1 MRFWEFRFAD
11 VLLCSPSRDFSA
23 RLVEIRWRNTQPSAC
38 CVLVVVEE
46 RTDCV
51 CVFGRVL
58 DDEPRNVLLAVISQ
72 LRIGMDLSRV
82 VLPVFILEP
91 RSMLERVTDFLSH
104 PDLIFGYA
112 VVHALLRRE
121 SSLIGGRRSAG
132 AIESPQER
140 FIQVVRY
147 YLAGWHIKPRGVKKP
162 FVHRIV
168 HVHTR

>member
-1 MRFWEFRFAD
+1 M
-11 VLLCSPSRDFSA
+11 
-23 RLVEIRWRNTQPSAC
+23 
-38 CVLVVVEE
+38 
-46 RTDCV
+46 
-51 CVFGRVL
+51 
-58 DDEPRNVLLAVISQ
+58 LLALISQ

-82 VLPVFILEP
+82 VLPTFILEP

-112 VVHALLRRE
+112 VVCAGRCWG
-121 SSLIGGRRSAG
+121 SSLMYGECSAG

-162 FVHRIV
+162 SAPALRLYRHSLMRY
-168 HVHTR
+168 T